1 MELRIRRFESN
12 DSEHL
17 YALLSDAEV
26 MRYIE
31 PPYTREAANQFLEK
45 AGLSDAPL
53 IYAVEDAAGMFVGY
67 VIYHD
72 AGEDS
77 KEIGWLLKKE
87 FWGRGYAQTLTK
99 TLIEKAFSEHKSV
112 LIECAPEQAVTKHIA
127 EKSGFSYI
135 GQADGCDVYRL
146 AYGKEKRRGC
156 L

>member
-1 MELRIRRFESN
+1 MELRIRRFESA
-12 DSEHL
+12 DLEPL

-45 AGLSDAPL
+45 AGLSDVPL
-53 IYAVEDAAGMFVGY
+53 IYAVEDADKLFVGY

-87 FWGRGYAQTLTK
+87 FWGRGYAQALTK
-99 TLIEKAFSEHKSV
+99 TLIEKAISEQKSV

-127 EKSGFSYI
+127 KKSGFCYI

-146 AYGKEKRRGC
+146 AYDKEKRRGC